1 MKKIVHGITMKTRS
15 AEHRQNIGRICAAH
29 VLPMFYACSFHGNSM
44 NNLLSYC
51 GLIDAKIKASDKKLP
66 VFRQAASPN
75 QKMGELN
82 QDPPTLC

>member
-1 MKKIVHGITMKTRS
+1 MELPCKLQT
-15 AEHRQNIGRICAAH
+15 QNIGRTWAEH
-29 VLPMFYACSFHGNSM
+29 VLPVFCACSFHGNSM
-44 NNLLSYC
+44 NNLWSYC

-66 VFRQAASPN
+66 VLSQATSPN